1 MDNCGLSREELE
13 WFTSVARNM
22 LSVAYFAEEYLYR
35 NLINEFISGLFAMNC
50 NIALNVAVTSRSLGY
65 VFKCGKDVFI
75 DAIIYDEHLDHLNE
89 QLRKR
94 LLYEEVEIDE
104 EAYVSK
110 LRLSHLTIG
119 IFSPSSMGE
128 RLAVYYGRFLE
139 LLQRGSVQYY
149 LAGIEETDSS
159 IYFIVIAKE
168 SSKPSTNLYYITK
181 YRFNKNGEC
190 IILSA
195 TDWYWFDPQK
205 GVYQSIETNFL
216 PPSAEQDHLN
226 ILKTIYSKRKIIEER
241 INNAIYLTVKIPSI
255 ILLY

>member
-13 WFTSVARNM
+13 WFTSVARNV
-22 LSVAYFAEEYLYR
+22 LSVERFAEKYLYR

-50 NIALNVAVTSRSLGY
+50 KIAVRSGSLSY

-104 EAYVSK
+104 EAYISK

-139 LLQRGSVQYY
+139 LLQRGSLQYY

-181 YRFNKNGEC
+181 YYFNKEGEC
-190 IILSA
+190 TISSA
-195 TDWYWFDPQK
+195 TSWYWFDPQK
-205 GVYQSIETNFL
+205 DAYQSIETNFL

-226 ILKTIYSKRKIIEER
+226 ILKTIYSKRNIIEER
-241 INNAIYLTVKIPSI
+241 INNAIYLTLKIPST